1 MDLIDRFISIISP
14 SWAVN
19 RAAARATLSQMEAYG
34 ASTKGGYE
42 AGRLSRLT
50 RGSQAG
56 DVKEFAI
63 PQEQID
69 RLRYSS
75 WNLYRNNPYARKIV
89 RSIESKV
96 VGSGLQPNSVAIN
109 DDGTPNTAFRQRAK
123 QLWMSLNNG
132 FDYRGTPGK
141 GGQTLGGMQRLALRS
156 VVLSGE
162 TLYRLVPIKPNE
174 QISREIQIPLAL
186 QLIDAGR
193 LADDMA
199 FATAGIPD
207 GHSVYRGIEL
217 DADGRRVQ
225 YWLNTYQ
232 PGTLNQTVVEP
243 FSASEIGHL
252 FIEEDIDQLR
262 GTPWFAANLL
272 QMRDTGDLQYNVIT
286 SSKMAS
292 CVVLGY
298 RKPTGATRFGL
309 NQSSENNSTSAD
321 GTDLTDADGNPITKI
336 QPGMFVNLG
345 RDGELSGFAPPQ
357 LNMNIEGFIQHM
369 LRGVSAGLPG
379 IKASTVTGDYRNSS
393 FSSEKAADND
403 TWPEVTALQEW
414 FATSFC
420 HPIYES
426 TLKAGVLSGYFDGI
440 VDAAEFTAN
449 PTRYTAAVW
458 QGPVSKSINEV
469 DDINAAGLRMQF
481 GVSSPQR
488 ECAKVGVDW
497 REIVND
503 IAEFYA
509 AAKEAGLPEE
519 VVNNVLSV
527 GSQDVI
533 AQAMQQ
539 QANNEEAANVQA

>member
-1 MDLIDRFISIISP
+1 MNLIDRFISIISP

-19 RAAARATLSQMEAYG
+19 RVAARATLSQMEAYG

-56 DVKEFAI
+56 DVKEFSI
-63 PQEQID
+63 PIEQLN
-69 RLRYSS
+69 RLRFSS

-96 VGSGLQPNSVAIN
+96 IGSGMMPNSLAIN
-109 DDGTPNTAFRQRAK
+109 EDGTPNSLFRERAK
-123 QLWMSLNNG
+123 RLWMSLDSG
-132 FDYRGTPGK
+132 FDFRGSPGK
-141 GGQTLGGMQRLALRS
+141 GGQTLAGLQRLQLRS
-156 VVLSGE
+156 AILSGE
-162 TLYRLVPIKPNE
+162 ALYRLVPLKASEMIE
-174 QISREIQIPLAL
+174 RGLQIPLAL
-186 QLIDAGR
+186 QLIDSGR

-199 FATAGIPD
+199 FASGPIPD

-217 DADGRRVQ
+217 DKDGRRVR
-225 YWLNTYQ
+225 YWLNIYQ
-232 PGTLNQTVVEP
+232 PGTTNLVEVKP
-243 FSASEIGHL
+243 FSTSEIGHL
-252 FIEEDIDQLR
+252 YIEEDIDQLR
-262 GTPWFAANLL
+262 GTPWFSATLL

-309 NQSSENNSTSAD
+309 NQGPESVSTSSD
-321 GTDLTDADGNPITKI
+321 GTDLTDGDGNPITKI

-345 RDGELSGFAPPQ
+345 RDGELNGFAPPQ

-379 IKASTVTGDYRNSS
+379 VKASTVTGDYRNSS

-403 TWPEVTALQEW
+403 TWPEVSALQEW
-414 FATSFC
+414 FASSAC
-420 HPIYES
+420 HPIYEAVI
-426 TLKAGVLSGYFDGI
+426 KAGVLSGYFDNI
-440 VDAAEFTAN
+440 VDANDFSAN
-449 PTRYTAAVW
+449 PQRYTAAAW

-509 AAKEAGLPEE
+509 AAKDAGLPEE

-539 QANNEEAANVQA
+539 QANNQEAANVQA